1 MLLADIQIS
10 NLKSIQGPRGGDIQ
24 LFNPFPLYYFSLILC
39 KILQNGILT
48 PIKIFIKMNLF
59 LIDFFYFREMTL
71 GGYIQTI
78 TTFVPVDESFKPFPV
93 LVFVATAQS
102 KHWLG
107 PACASS
113 IAKQVNIYL
122 SITQC

>member
-1 MLLADIQIS
+1 
-10 NLKSIQGPRGGDIQ
+10 
-24 LFNPFPLYYFSLILC
+24 
-39 KILQNGILT
+39 
-48 PIKIFIKMNLF
+48 
-59 LIDFFYFREMTL
+59 MTL

-113 IAKQVNIYL
+113 IAKQVKIVPIGVSSSKVIFKYFSASYRQL
-122 SITQC
+122 CTS

>member
-1 MLLADIQIS
+1 MHF
-10 NLKSIQGPRGGDIQ
+10 KKG
-24 LFNPFPLYYFSLILC
+24 Y
-39 KILQNGILT
+39 
-48 PIKIFIKMNLF
+48 LF
-59 LIDFFYFREMTL
+59 LSDKGLCQTYSFFIRGVPLRNLINFREMTL

-93 LVFVATAQS
+93 LAFVATAQS

-113 IAKQVNIYL
+113 IAKQVKIVPIDRFKFLQGY
-122 SITQC
+122 IQVF